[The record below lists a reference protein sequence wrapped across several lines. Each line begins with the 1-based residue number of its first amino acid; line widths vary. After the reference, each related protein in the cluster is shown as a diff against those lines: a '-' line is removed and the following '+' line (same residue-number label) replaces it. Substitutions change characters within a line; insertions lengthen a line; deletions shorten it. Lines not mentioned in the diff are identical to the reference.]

1 MNDVMEK
8 SFEENPI
15 VQIEI
20 NKNPEGQ
27 NE

>member
-20 NKNPEGQ
+20 SKNPKGQ